1 MVPKPRLDAMSAFA
15 KSPGHML
22 DGGRGGTRGVEG
34 NGHGQGPR
42 DFTPAMQRK
51 STTVNSRLSHVPRHS
66 RFRALALPLIAG
78 VLVGALVYFMLLAV
92 VRWNSKT

>member
-1 MVPKPRLDAMSAFA
+1 
-15 KSPGHML
+15 
-22 DGGRGGTRGVEG
+22 
-34 NGHGQGPR
+34 
-42 DFTPAMQRK
+42 MQRK